1 MVEWLTFLLRIRE
14 VPDLNLAPENGYP
27 GGFSWIYLVHQAKF
41 WVSISKLCHDCFV
54 VHSFQIIIHLPHLLS
69 TL

>member
-14 VPDLNLAPENGYP
+14 VPGSNLAPENGYP
-27 GGFSWIYLVHQAKF
+27 GGFSWISLVHQAK
-41 WVSISKLCHDCFV
+41 ISKLCHDCSV
-54 VHSFQIIIHLPHLLS
+54 VHSSQIIIHLPHLLS